1 MSGSH
6 CKAWGH
12 AWQLGWHEHV
22 THSLQA
28 LCMCRGSFRAASHA
42 VEAYGILCTA
52 APAGADDAELL
63 SKVTLH
69 AARSADGVAVGR
81 NARLRL
87 LPLPTPRW
95 PDLLVAHA
103 PEDRCRACCVLRAGR
118 TRPRVAAGVVTSSKC

>member
-1 MSGSH
+1 M
-6 CKAWGH
+6 
-12 AWQLGWHEHV
+12 HV
-22 THSLQA
+22 QRQFPRRVT
-28 LCMCRGSFRAASHA
+28 CRGSVWHI
-42 VEAYGILCTA
+42 VYGC
-52 APAGADDAELL
+52 PAGADDAELL